1 METITSVFKPAS
13 SLIGQVV
20 ELGPIDQIAPR
31 CYMTTFFCLRLAPN
45 ITTASII
52 KRVQRMVF
60 YAVQDIPQLLT
71 TVVSRNNSRE
81 ELELRYLED
90 SGACL
95 TFKDYTSEHLKHEW
109 TYGSFDDLAKDHF
122 PYHKLERRTLID
134 GINPDEIDKHTMA
147 LKVQANL
154 IPGGLLLVS
163 ALHVRGKSLHLN
175 TVSDSVSLVPAYCMR
190 RSGILPVQCDLGQ
203 ALP

>member
-1 METITSVFKPAS
+1 MEAIKTVYKPAS
-13 SLIGQVV
+13 PLIGQVV
-20 ELGPIDQIAPR
+20 DLGPIDQIAPR
-31 CYMTTFFCLRLAPN
+31 CYMTTFFCLRLAPG
-45 ITTASII
+45 ITNASII
-52 KRVQRMVF
+52 KRVQRMVLC
-60 YAVQDIPQLLT
+60 AVQEIPQLLT
-71 TVVSRNNSRE
+71 TIVFRNNSRE

-109 TYGSFDDLAKDHF
+109 TYGSFNDLAKDHF
-122 PYHKLERRTLID
+122 PYHKLERRTLIG
-134 GINPDEIDKHTMA
+134 GINPDEKDKHTMA

-163 ALHVRGKSLHLN
+163 ALHVRRKSLNFN
-175 TVSDSVSLVPAYCMR
+175 TVSNRVSLVPAYCVR
-190 RSGILPVQCDLGQ
+190 RSGILSLQCDLGK

>member
-1 METITSVFKPAS
+1 MEVVTTVYKPAS
-13 SLIGQVV
+13 PLIGQVV
-20 ELGPIDQIAPR
+20 DLGPIDQIAPR
-31 CYMTTFFCLRLAPN
+31 CYMTTVFCLRLAPD
-45 ITTASII
+45 ITKSSII
-52 KRVQRMVF
+52 KRVQRMVLC
-60 YAVQDIPQLLT
+60 AVQEIPQLLT

-109 TYGSFDDLAKDHF
+109 KYGSFDDLAKDHF

-134 GINPDEIDKHTMA
+134 GINPDEKDKHTMA

-163 ALHVRGKSLHLN
+163 ALHVRRKSLDLN
-175 TVSDSVSLVPAYCMR
+175 TVSNRVSLIPAYCVR
-190 RSGILPVQCDLGQ
+190 RSGILPLQCNLGK
-203 ALP
+203 ALS